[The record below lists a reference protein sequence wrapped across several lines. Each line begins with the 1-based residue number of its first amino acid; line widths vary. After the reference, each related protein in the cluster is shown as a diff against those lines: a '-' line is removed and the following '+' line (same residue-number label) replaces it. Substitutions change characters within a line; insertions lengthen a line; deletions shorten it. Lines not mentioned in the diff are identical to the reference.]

1 MPRSISILAATAL
14 GIVSSAAL
22 AAAEI
27 RIEYM
32 TWLDVR
38 DALKAGKTTVI
49 IPTGGVEQHGAHMIL
64 GKHNFIVAETSR
76 RIAEKLGDALVA
88 PVMPYVPE
96 GDIAKREGHMAYP
109 GTISVPPEAFAMIL
123 QSAAESFRAHGFKN
137 IVFVGD
143 HGQSISAQR
152 AVAKVLSRQWAAE
165 GVRVINAENYYEKQ
179 GGVEWLKAQGETD
192 AQIGIH
198 AGIRDTSELM
208 AVFPAGVRVDK
219 RVADKDGVNG
229 DPTRATAERGQK
241 LIDLKVEAAVKEIEA
256 ARKAPIDASG
266 ADQGS
271 VLSRLWRWIFG

>member
-1 MPRSISILAATAL
+1 MAA
-14 GIVSSAAL
+14 GEV
-22 AAAEI
+22 

-32 TWLDVR
+32 TWLEVR

-49 IPTGGVEQHGAHMIL
+49 IPTGGVEQHGAHMVL
-64 GKHNFIVAETSR
+64 GKHDFIVAETSR

-96 GDIAKREGHMAYP
+96 GDIAKREGHMAFV
-109 GTISVPPEAFAMIL
+109 GTISVTPEAFAMIL
-123 QSAAESFRAHGFKN
+123 QSAAESFRAHGFKT

-143 HGQSISAQR
+143 HGQSIPPQR
-152 AVAKVLSRQWAAE
+152 AVAKVLSRLWAGE
-165 GVRVINAENYYEKQ
+165 VVRVINAENYYDKP

-192 AQIGIH
+192 AQIGQH

-208 AVFPAGVRVDK
+208 AVFPAGVRPDK

-241 LIDLKVEAAVKEIEA
+241 LIELKVEAAVKEIEA
-256 ARKAPIDASG
+256 ARKAPIDVSG
-266 ADQGS
+266 ADQDGGILHS
-271 VLSRLWRWIFG
+271 LWRWIFG